1 MAAPAPSSPPAA
13 DERAGPYHAFLF
25 VLLSTAT
32 LFDGF
37 DAAMMTF
44 AAPDVRRSLDISL
57 GEWSV
62 IYGLCRLGMIAS
74 FFFLLYADRFGR
86 RTMMMLTVVGFTVA
100 TGATALAETKLEFT
114 ICQFLARLFLT
125 AEYALAIIMVGEE
138 FPARWRGRAIAVL
151 TSFATLGV
159 VMMAKLQPFVLLE
172 PGAAGNALHDGGAA
186 VVAWLQQAAGRP
198 VDGESWRVLYA
209 LGLAPLVIVFGLR
222 IGMRETRRFEA
233 ARAAALAVARPPT
246 WREHLANA
254 RIPWQPRYRRR
265 TAIVAVLWNCVHLVT
280 APAVAFW
287 MIYAREQLGMSPAR
301 AGDIVFWGYVV
312 GALGHVAAGVL
323 IDRIGRKWTCAGS
336 YVLGA
341 VGITFLFQT
350 TSIPAQYF
358 WQIFTVFF
366 FLAGITATHVYAS
379 ELFPT
384 EIRATGYGWT
394 TNLFGRG
401 TEVGVPLL
409 VGSFIATL
417 GISWSVTV
425 VAFGPILGALVVLRW
440 APETKGLTLEQID
453 AALAGDGAPAPAPA
467 PAPVAG
473 GAGESTTS
481 SASSA

>member
-1 MAAPAPSSPPAA
+1 MPDSAPPPARA
-13 DERAGPYHAFLF
+13 HQERIGPYHAFLF

-44 AAPDVRRSLDISL
+44 VGPDVRRSLDISL
-57 GEWSV
+57 GGWSV
-62 IYGLCRLGMIAS
+62 TYGLCRLGMIAS

-100 TGATALAETKLEFT
+100 TGATALAENAVQFT

-138 FPARWRGRAIAVL
+138 FPSRSRGRAIALL
-151 TSFATLGV
+151 TSFATLGTV
-159 VMMAKLQPFVLLE
+159 TMAKVQSLVLLE
-172 PGAAGNALHDGGAA
+172 PGAPGNALHDGGAA
-186 VVAWLQQAAGRP
+186 VVAWIQQLAGLP
-198 VDGESWRVLYA
+198 VDGDSWRVLYA
-209 LGLAPLVIVFGLR
+209 LGVAPLVIVFALR

-233 ARAAALAVARPPT
+233 ARAAARAVARPPT

-287 MIYAREQLGMSPAR
+287 MIYAREQLGMSPTR
-301 AGDIVFWGYVV
+301 AGDIVFWSYVV
-312 GALGHVAAGVL
+312 GILGHVAAGAL
-323 IDRIGRKWTCAGS
+323 IDRIGRKWTCAGT

-341 VGITFLFQT
+341 IGITFLFQT
-350 TSIPAQYF
+350 TSIAAQYF

-394 TNLFGRG
+394 TNLFGRV

-409 VGSFIATL
+409 VGTFIATL
-417 GISWSVTV
+417 GISWSVTL

-453 AALAGDGAPAPAPA
+453 ALLGAPARATGAAPAPAGPA
-467 PAPVAG
+467 IAG
-473 GAGESTTS
+473 GCGSRDGGV
-481 SASSA
+481 

>member
-1 MAAPAPSSPPAA
+1 MPAPEPPSSARAPLD
-13 DERAGPYHAFLF
+13 DERLGRYHAFLF

-44 AAPDVRRSLDISL
+44 AAPDVRKTLGISL
-57 GEWSV
+57 GEWST

-100 TGATALAETKLEFT
+100 TGMTALAETKVEFAL
-114 ICQFLARLFLT
+114 CQFFARLFLT

-138 FPARWRGRAIAVL
+138 FPARARGRAIAVL
-151 TSFATLGV
+151 TSFATMGV
-159 VMMAKLQPFVLLE
+159 VLMAKVQPFVLLE
-172 PGAAGNALHDGGAA
+172 EGAPGNALHDAGIG
-186 VVAWLQQAAGRP
+186 VVAWVQQLVGRP
-198 VDGESWRVLYA
+198 VDGSSWRVLYA
-209 LGLAPLVIVFGLR
+209 MGVVPLVLVFALR
-222 IGMRETRRFEA
+222 IGMRETRRFEQ
-233 ARAAALAVARPPT
+233 ARATAAQTT

-254 RIPWQPRYRRR
+254 RIPWEPRYRRR

-301 AGDIVFWGYVV
+301 AGDIVFWGYAV
-312 GALGHVAAGVL
+312 GVLGHIAGGVL
-323 IDRIGRKWTCAGS
+323 IDRIGRKWTCALFYIG
-336 YVLGA
+336 GA
-341 VGITFLFQT
+341 VAISFLFHT
-350 TSIPAQYF
+350 TTMFGQYF
-358 WQIFTVFF
+358 WHIATVFC
-366 FLAGITATHVYAS
+366 FLAAITATHVYAS

-394 TNLFGRG
+394 TNLFGRV

-409 VGSFIATL
+409 VGTFIAAL

-425 VAFGPILGALVVLRW
+425 VAFGPILGALVVLKW
-440 APETKGLTLEQID
+440 APETRGLTLEQID
-453 AALAGDGAPAPAPA
+453 AALAPEPVAAGAGPASR

-473 GAGESTTS
+473 GSGARQDG
-481 SASSA
+481 A